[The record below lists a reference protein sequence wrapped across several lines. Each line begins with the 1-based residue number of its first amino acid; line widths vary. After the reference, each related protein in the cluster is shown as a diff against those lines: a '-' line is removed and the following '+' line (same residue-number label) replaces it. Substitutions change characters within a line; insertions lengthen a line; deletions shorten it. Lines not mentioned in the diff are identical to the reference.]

1 MEIERKF
8 LLKNIPYELSE
19 LKSKHLEQGYIN
31 SDPVVRIRRSDDKFF
46 LTIKSNG
53 LMKRIEVEKEITSE
67 EYQELSAIVKGRLIT
82 KTRYLIPLEDGL
94 TMELDIFEGDFKG
107 LIVAEVEFPT
117 EEAAV
122 SFVPPEFVEKDVTS
136 DKRYANVALSFMNEE
151 EISDFIYTKD

>member
-31 SDPVVRIRRSDDKFF
+31 SDPVVRIRRSDDKYF
-46 LTIKSNG
+46 LTIKSSG

-67 EYQELSAIVKGRLIT
+67 EYSELSTIARGRLIK
-82 KTRYLIPLEDGL
+82 KTRYLIPLENGL
-94 TMELDIFEGDFKG
+94 TMELDIFEGDLNG

-117 EEAAV
+117 EEAAL

-136 DKRYANVALSFMNEE
+136 DNRFANVSLSSMSEKELFDLINL
-151 EISDFIYTKD
+151 